1 MFRGETG
8 ETTYAVRPTTFLSRF
23 CAIQWRS
30 ARWER
35 DAHTADLWHRLAPK
49 RYLRLSFKESK
60 HRARPFSAF
69 NCIEKSPGSRK
80 SISNERRNGKKG
92 GEKKNYRR
100 WWRRRRDPLETE
112 SGIVFFPFFFFFAH
126 GVSIIDN

>member
-92 GEKKNYRR
+92 GEKKTIGGGGG
-100 WWRRRRDPLETE
+100 ETLWKRNRE
-112 SGIVFFPFFFFFAH
+112 SFSFLSFFFYARCIH
-126 GVSIIDN
+126 N

>member
-92 GEKKNYRR
+92 GEKKLSAVVEERPFGN
-100 WWRRRRDPLETE
+100 
-112 SGIVFFPFFFFFAH
+112 GIGNRFLSFFFFLH
-126 GVSIIDN
+126 TVYP

>member
-92 GEKKNYRR
+92 GEKKTIGGGGG
-100 WWRRRRDPLETE
+100 ETLWKRNRE
-112 SGIVFFPFFFFFAH
+112 SFSFLFFFFLCARCIH
-126 GVSIIDN
+126 N

>member
-8 ETTYAVRPTTFLSRF
+8 ETTYAVRRTFLSRF

-30 ARWER
+30 SHHDGRET
-35 DAHTADLWHRLAPK
+35 HTRLICGTGW
-49 RYLRLSFKESK
+49 RLSDIYDCRS
-60 HRARPFSAF
+60 RNRNTARPFSAF

-80 SISNERRNGKKG
+80 SISNERRNGKKEGKKAIG
-92 GEKKNYRR
+92 GAVVET
-100 WWRRRRDPLETE
+100 PLETE
-112 SGIVFFPFFFFFAH
+112 SRIVFFFFFFFAH

>member
-92 GEKKNYRR
+92 GEKKTIGGGGG
-100 WWRRRRDPLETE
+100 ETLWKRNRE
-112 SGIVFFPFFFFFAH
+112 SFSFLFFFFFAH

>member
-92 GEKKNYRR
+92 GEKKTIGGGGG
-100 WWRRRRDPLETE
+100 ETLWKRNRE
-112 SGIVFFPFFFFFAH
+112 SFSFLFFFFLH
-126 GVSIIDN
+126 TVYP